1 MLTVCWFKSITDGA
15 DYLFM
20 RFLKCLFE
28 LPSAASAVVLAISA
42 KSFSVCGFV
51 PHVVQYVHIHIWQ
64 KWEKIA
70 QHFLWQPDS
79 DRTMTECHYSI
90 FPSYHQ
96 FCMTPQHISSMRYG
110 NTASALVWPRWR
122 HTRLQQALERLLI
135 TEQRNVFSF
144 CLYLGMKKMMKFDLI
159 WCLPL
164 AVVSLFSG
172 GCKSTLLGLD
182 KDLISS

>member
-20 RFLKCLFE
+20 RILKCLYE

-42 KSFSVCGFV
+42 KSFLVCGFL

-79 DRTMTECHYSI
+79 DRTMTECHNSI

-96 FCMTPQHISSMRYG
+96 FCMTPQHTSTMCHVLWEHCNCTGVTKMAAHKVAAGSREITDNWTEKCFLFLFVPWYEQ
-110 NTASALVWPRWR
+110 NDDKVW
-122 HTRLQQALERLLI
+122 
-135 TEQRNVFSF
+135 
-144 CLYLGMKKMMKFDLI
+144 FDL
-159 WCLPL
+159 
-164 AVVSLFSG
+164 VSTTG
-172 GCKSTLLGLD
+172 GGFIIFRRL
-182 KDLISS
+182 